1 MSEVMQWYATG
12 KRKSAI
18 ARVWMLPG
26 NGNIVINKRPIDEYF
41 GRATLKMILSEPF
54 ELTETIGKYDLK
66 VNVCGGGLAGQAG
79 AIRHGITRALLEV
92 NPQFR
97 STLKKVGLITRDSR
111 VKERKKYG
119 QPGARKRFQY
129 SKR

>member
-1 MSEVMQWYATG
+1 MTEAQSWYATG
-12 KRKSAI
+12 KRKAAI
-18 ARVWMLPG
+18 ARVWLRPG
-26 NGNIVINKRPIDEYF
+26 NGAIRVNREEVDQYF
-41 GRATLKMILSEPF
+41 GRPTLRMIIEEPF
-54 ELTETIGKYDLK
+54 ELTETRGKYDVQ
-66 VNVCGGGLAGQAG
+66 VNVDGGGKAGQAG
-79 AIRHGITRALLEV
+79 AVRHGISRALLHV

-97 STLKKVGLITRDSR
+97 SILKKAGMITRDAR